1 MFVRIHYLQ
10 FESPHTCI
18 IQCVCA
24 FCRPQDFESAFW
36 HLQKSCSKA
45 QFDRRMARFA
55 DDYPHAAKYLAECPN
70 AHTSSECECE
80 PVEAKHSTIKLEYRQ
95 WVLYLLVEQ
104 GIQTFDVRTSNYSE
118 SENSRILTNGIRNAT
133 PFKMLLMLIR
143 DVVKKANN
151 SVLKAKLGM
160 DRQNTFTQ
168 AALNK
173 IEHHTRVEAGK
184 FSVRYCAVSN
194 IFSAPNFSI

>member
-1 MFVRIHYLQ
+1 MSARATTQKAKTPEFSPMEFV
-10 FESPHTCI
+10 
-18 IQCVCA
+18 
-24 FCRPQDFESAFW
+24 
-36 HLQKSCSKA
+36 
-45 QFDRRMARFA
+45 
-55 DDYPHAAKYLAECPN
+55 
-70 AHTSSECECE
+70 
-80 PVEAKHSTIKLEYRQ
+80 
-95 WVLYLLVEQ
+95 
-104 GIQTFDVRTSNYSE
+104 
-118 SENSRILTNGIRNAT
+118 IRNAT

>member
-1 MFVRIHYLQ
+1 
-10 FESPHTCI
+10 
-18 IQCVCA
+18 
-24 FCRPQDFESAFW
+24 
-36 HLQKSCSKA
+36 
-45 QFDRRMARFA
+45 MARFA